1 VHICHIS
8 DIVGKKQAEVIRMSQ
23 PTPNLIELR
32 HHYES
37 IIAQSEYQVSQA
49 KAQLAHIDALL
60 VNGLLQV
67 QALPPLKTA
76 IAPHQ
81 ESVPALE
88 PASSTVSISAQ
99 IEALTDLTEATPA
112 PEAITPGNRVP
123 RPLLPA
129 YQGLKRLEAIAQVLQ
144 STPGQEVTIDSLIPA
159 LFGTLS
165 PAEHKAERLKL
176 KTLLYQ
182 GEKLKLWQ
190 KGTAPS
196 SYIMGASG
204 TVEKKSSTPAA
215 TKSSTAKAAKASTAK
230 AKAPKAK
237 AEAAAPAE
245 GNGLSLLPAYE
256 GMNKLEAVSQILT
269 EQSGHELHQDTIFQ
283 LLYGDVSPEVLKVES
298 RRMRASLYQGV
309 SKGLWQRAAKQPS
322 SYIIKA
328 SNGRKPKAAAPV
340 TETAPTS
347 EPAKSGRKPSTSSK
361 EKAKSG
367 SDRTAPTKS
376 GSRGRT
382 QVLSLPSQYAG
393 LSKIETVA
401 KVLEDNNGKVM
412 HMEEIIEQ
420 LYGKLS
426 GDDLKAEKVRMKDVM
441 TRGVQRKLW
450 NKAQGVPSSIVSG
463 EAKQPSA
470 PKDKKSTAPKVTK
483 LKPATP
489 KKPRKA
495 APAKATEK
503 PKRKNAEVVAL
514 LRKANIKV

>member
-1 VHICHIS
+1 
-8 DIVGKKQAEVIRMSQ
+8 MSQ

-32 HHYES
+32 HHYENV
-37 IIAQSEYQVSQA
+37 IAQSEYQVSQA

-99 IEALTDLTEATPA
+99 VEAPIDLTDSTPA

-144 STPGQEVTIDSLIPA
+144 STPGKEVTIDSLIPA

-196 SYIMGASG
+196 SYIMSASG
-204 TVEKKSSTPAA
+204 TAEKKSSTPAA
-215 TKSSTAKAAKASTAK
+215 DKASTAK
-230 AKAPKAK
+230 AKAPTAK
-237 AEAAAPAE
+237 AEASAPAE

-256 GMNKLEAVSQILT
+256 GMNKLEAISQILT

-309 SKGLWQRAAKQPS
+309 SKGLWQRAAKQAS
-322 SYIIKA
+322 SYIIKS
-328 SNGRKPKAAAPV
+328 SNGRKPKAAAPA
-340 TETAPTS
+340 TETAPTP
-347 EPAKSGRKPSTSSK
+347 EPAKSGRKPSSTTSK
-361 EKAKSG
+361 EKTKSG
-367 SDRTAPTKS
+367 SDRTAPVKS

-470 PKDKKSTAPKVTK
+470 PKDKKSTTPKVTK

-495 APAKATEK
+495 APAKTTEK